1 MAVGVEFPSGKFRMS
16 EFLQFYDRVHEHRSA
31 RWPAFVQFE
40 LSVLDPR
47 SPYLPGRNIQPLVAR
62 DGERIA
68 ARALA
73 VLDERYNRH
82 WGESLGHVA
91 MFEALPD
98 SGSATRALID
108 AACQWLADRGA
119 RAVRSGYGLLDLPF
133 VIDDYESLPPTILRQ
148 NPPYYHGLLKEA
160 GFETERGWVD
170 YRLEVRPQLMERWRA
185 ALDDARRAGFEI
197 VPLRDLRRTARAAA
211 LVSVWN
217 DAFGQHWGHT
227 PTSTEEFLFLIDAL
241 KGSGVLDTSVL
252 AYRGGDPVGAL
263 WLVPEHS
270 AAAHLAPGRTLS
282 NAEKLNVLAICVR
295 QSERGKG
302 LNLAMAAYGYLELAR
317 RGARHLSYTL
327 VLDDNWPS
335 RRTAEKLGA
344 RVRASYVTYRREL
357 G

>member
-1 MAVGVEFPSGKFRMS
+1 MSVHVELPSGKFRMS

-47 SPYLPGRNIQPLVAR
+47 SPYLAGRIIQPLVAR
-62 DGERIA
+62 DGDRIA

-73 VLDERYNRH
+73 VFDERYNRH
-82 WGESLGHVA
+82 WGEGLGHLA

-98 SGSATRALID
+98 SGAATRELVD
-108 AACQWLADRGA
+108 VACEWLAEHGA

-148 NPPYYHGLLKEA
+148 NPPYYHGLLKDA

-170 YRLEVRPQLMERWRA
+170 YRLEVQPELIERWRSDLDE
-185 ALDDARRAGFEI
+185 ALRAGLEI
-197 VPLRDLRRTARAAA
+197 VPLRDLRRTVRAAA

-217 DAFGQHWGHT
+217 DAFGRHWGHT
-227 PTSTEEFLFLIDAL
+227 PTSAEEFLFLIDAL

-252 AYRGGDPVGAL
+252 AYRDGNPIAAL

-270 AAAHLAPGRTLS
+270 AAARLAPGRAL
-282 NAEKLNVLAICVR
+282 ADEEKLNVLAICVR
-295 QSERGKG
+295 EEERGKG
-302 LNLAMAAYGYLELAR
+302 VNLAIAAYGYLELAK
-317 RGARHLSYTL
+317 RGASHLSYTL

-357 G
+357 R